1 MHKVLRFVFLFTLLA
16 PSLARAESFFHDES
30 LTLDDLKSLDINVEL
45 GDGATGACWTNLKEA
60 REYAEEKLRTAGLKV
75 SDVEYMNA
83 DKNSYW
89 FVITVYAYRLNKD
102 GSGPCLGNYDIQ
114 VYAWQR
120 INGRLHLAILGSK
133 ESGAFVPSTDTFNR
147 PIILGLEEVFA
158 SFPKK

>member
-1 MHKVLRFVFLFTLLA
+1 MLKRLALTLLLIA
-16 PSLARAESFFHDES
+16 PSLAGAESFFLDES

-75 SDVEYMNA
+75 SNVEYMNA

-89 FVITVYAYRLNKD
+89 FVINVYAYRLNKD
-102 GSGPCLGNYDIQ
+102 GSGPCVGNYDIQ

-120 INGRLHLAILGSK
+120 TNGRLHLAILGEK
-133 ESGAFVPSTDTFNR
+133 KSGAFIPSTDTFNR